1 MKAIKVEVFL
11 QPQFIKAAQQ
21 YLNTDG
27 TLFMTVLQNGLLV
40 VSTNKDAI
48 TSNLASLAAYVGQ
61 YSDTPIHIIQSPVT
75 YESIQNATR

>member
-27 TLFMTVLQNGLLV
+27 TQFSTVLPNGLLV

-48 TSNLASLAAYVGQ
+48 TSNLAALAAYVGQ
-61 YSDTPIHIIQSPVT
+61 YSDTPVHIIQT
-75 YESIQNATR
+75 AINYESITNATR

>member
-27 TLFMTVLQNGLLV
+27 TQLSTVLPNGLLV

-48 TSNLASLAAYVGQ
+48 TRNLASLAAYVGQ
-61 YSDTPIHIIQSPVT
+61 YSDTSVHIIQSTVT
-75 YESIQNATR
+75 YERILNATR